1 MITYRTPTFTATGGS
16 AGSVRSADGFIDLQI
31 VCPYSNATR
40 NNIAV
45 RLSVTPAD
53 GGQYVVT

>member
-1 MITYRTPTFTATGGS
+1 MLIYRTPTVTYRRPRRQRS
-16 AGSVRSADGFIDLQI
+16 DVVRGAQI